1 MALDKTK
8 LMQCNEIIPSN
19 QSSTT
24 DLTNEGAVFQGAL
37 GDCWMV
43 AAMASLSLPEHREKF
58 DQVVPPSQSF
68 NKREYAGIF
77 HFR

>member
-1 MALDKTK
+1 MAYV
-8 LMQCNEIIPSN
+8 CNDPN
-19 QSSTT
+19 QSERSIST
-24 DLTNEGAVFQGAL
+24 DLTNESAVFQGAL

-77 HFR
+77 QFR

>member
-1 MALDKTK
+1 
-8 LMQCNEIIPSN
+8 MQCNNPV
-19 QSSTT
+19 QSELSIST
-24 DLTNEGAVFQGAL
+24 DLTNESAVFQGAL

-58 DQVVPPSQSF
+58 DLVVPASQSF

>member
-1 MALDKTK
+1 
-8 LMQCNEIIPSN
+8 MQCNNPV
-19 QSSTT
+19 QSELSIWT
-24 DLTNEGAVFQGAL
+24 DLTNESAVFQGAL

>member
-1 MALDKTK
+1 MFLC
-8 LMQCNEIIPSN
+8 L
-19 QSSTT
+19 
-24 DLTNEGAVFQGAL
+24 QGAL